1 MHVNFELPVKVIS
14 EMNWRG
20 HWTARARRL
29 KHQKGITYANCM
41 KYLGFKP
48 KDNKRH
54 GRFHVTLTR
63 LKGYRERDFDGDNLQ
78 GAFKAVRDGIAM
90 YLGIDDGSDLIEWE
104 YRQDKDKA
112 AGVRVEIVRIDNNG

>member
-1 MHVNFELPVKVIS
+1 MNVVFEIPIKVIS

-20 HWTARARRL
+20 HWASRARRL
-29 KHQKGITYANCM
+29 KNQKGIAYGCCQ
-41 KYLGFKP
+41 KEIGYKP
-48 KDNKRH
+48 KDNELP

-90 YLGIDDGSDLIEWE
+90 YLGIDDGSDDIDWE
-104 YRQDKDKA
+104 YRQEKGKA
-112 AGVRVEIVRIDNNG
+112 AGVRVEIEEIK